1 MTTGIAS
8 NRAVP
13 KISSPISRERSPKAL
28 WAVPFLLPAA
38 AFICF
43 MVLVPSIQAS
53 AYAFTD
59 WDGLTNNWQFTG
71 VANFERMLGDPLALS
86 AVSHTLA
93 LTVVTAAGINI
104 FGLLL
109 ALILN
114 SKIRTKGLMRVVFF
128 APVIVTPVVVATLW
142 KFIYQPD
149 GPLNILL
156 SAVGLENL
164 TRAWLGDDA
173 VALSAIA
180 ITVMWQFT
188 GVAMVIYL
196 AGLQNVPDELIE
208 AAHLDGAG
216 PIRRFFSVILPEL
229 RPAATIAVMLTLLAG
244 VKTFDQVW
252 IMTAGGPG
260 DSTHTLSTAQYQA
273 TFVFGEF
280 SYGAAFAVVISA
292 IAIALALVQQGFVRN
307 KEA

>member
-1 MTTGIAS
+1 M
-8 NRAVP
+8 
-13 KISSPISRERSPKAL
+13 
-28 WAVPFLLPAA
+28 WAIPFLLPAA

-43 MVLVPSIQAS
+43 MVLVPSVQAS

-71 VANFERMLGDPLALS
+71 VANFERMFADPLALS

-109 ALILN
+109 ALVLN

-156 SAVGLENL
+156 RAVGLENL

-173 VALSAIA
+173 VALGAIA

-216 PIRRFFSVILPEL
+216 PIRRFFSIILPEL